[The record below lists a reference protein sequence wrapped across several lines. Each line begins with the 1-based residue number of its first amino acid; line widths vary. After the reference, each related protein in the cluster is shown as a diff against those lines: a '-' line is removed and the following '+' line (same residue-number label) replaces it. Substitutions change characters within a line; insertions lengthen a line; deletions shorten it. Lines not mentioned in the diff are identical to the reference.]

1 MTFTLMSEKYLWYP
15 LEWHSAVGGW
25 EQNNANVH
33 AWDCLGMGLEWT
45 RATPPKVCPTVD
57 SPCEE
62 KAQETLNNS
71 TALSTWLAKVEAKL
85 LLSPLSTFWN
95 EEMYP
100 WMFFANITV
109 GKSATIILLLM
120 LLFCKIFFRISCT
133 SSKNIFGVML
143 KKEMPINIPF
153 LYSIQ
158 TNVQTLYTSMNT
170 SYQFFDLIATI
181 VSNN

>member
-1 MTFTLMSEKYLWYP
+1 MTFTLMSEKDLWYP
-15 LEWHSAVGGW
+15 LERHSAVGGW

-45 RATPPKVCPTVD
+45 RATPPKDCPTVD
-57 SPCEE
+57 STYEE

-85 LLSPLSTFWN
+85 LLSPLCTFWN

-109 GKSATIILLLM
+109 GKSATIIIAFNATILQ
-120 LLFCKIFFRISCT
+120 
-133 SSKNIFGVML
+133 NIFQ
-143 KKEMPINIPF
+143 NI
-153 LYSIQ
+153 LYLQQEHFWGHVEKGNAHYYTFSVFH
-158 TNVQTLYTSMNT
+158 TNKCTNFVYLNEH
-170 SYQFFDLIATI
+170 
-181 VSNN
+181 

>member
-1 MTFTLMSEKYLWYP
+1 MTFTLMSEKDLWYP

-25 EQNNANVH
+25 EQNNAKIH

-45 RATPPKVCPTVD
+45 RATPPKDCPTVD
-57 SPCEE
+57 STYEE

-85 LLSPLSTFWN
+85 LLSPLCTFWN

-109 GKSATIILLLM
+109 GKSATIIIAFNATILQ
-120 LLFCKIFFRISCT
+120 
-133 SSKNIFGVML
+133 NIFQ
-143 KKEMPINIPF
+143 NI
-153 LYSIQ
+153 LYLQHENFWGHVEKGNAYYYTFSVFNANKC
-158 TNVQTLYTSMNT
+158 TNFVYLNEH
-170 SYQFFDLIATI
+170 
-181 VSNN
+181 

>member
-1 MTFTLMSEKYLWYP
+1 MTFTLMSEKDLWYP
-15 LEWHSAVGGW
+15 LERHSAVGGW

-45 RATPPKVCPTVD
+45 RATPPKDCPTVD
-57 SPCEE
+57 STYEE

-71 TALSTWLAKVEAKL
+71 TALSTWLT
-85 LLSPLSTFWN
+85 TFWN

-143 KKEMPINIPF
+143 KKEMPIS
-153 LYSIQ
+153 LYYTFSVFN
-158 TNVQTLYTSMNT
+158 TNKCTNFVYLNQH
-170 SYQFFDLIATI
+170 
-181 VSNN
+181 